1 MKEFYILIEY
11 PESDWG
17 TDLVKFTVPE
27 HISEHTIK
35 ESLQA
40 ELEYMDSFDD
50 YFSRQDMAE
59 SAFSAV
65 ADKLGC
71 SWKYVPTLGSIE
83 IR

>member
-27 HISEHTIK
+27 HVSKYSVRKNIYDELR
-35 ESLQA
+35 SL
-40 ELEYMDSFDD
+40 SNKNNF
-50 YFSRQDMAE
+50 FSQQDMAE
-59 SAFSAV
+59 FALCRA
-65 ADKLGC
+65 ARKLGG
-71 SWKYVPTLGSIE
+71 SRKYIPIADSIE

>member
-27 HISEHTIK
+27 HVSKYAVRKNIYDELR
-35 ESLQA
+35 SL
-40 ELEYMDSFDD
+40 SNKNKF
-50 YFSRQDMAE
+50 FSQQDMAE
-59 SAFSAV
+59 FALCRAARELGGSREYIPI
-65 ADKLGC
+65 ADNIK
-71 SWKYVPTLGSIE
+71 